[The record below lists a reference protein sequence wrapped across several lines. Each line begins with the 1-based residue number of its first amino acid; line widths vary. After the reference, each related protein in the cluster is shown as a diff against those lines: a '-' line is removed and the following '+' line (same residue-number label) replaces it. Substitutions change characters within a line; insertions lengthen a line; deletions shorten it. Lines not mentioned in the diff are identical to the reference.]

1 MLEILNLMV
10 DQGLGNIREIAYQVR
25 LGVRHNGIK
34 VEGRTFQ
41 GTAKCM
47 QVRTVHKENVYLF
60 HLRLL
65 NQSFNNTCPIK
76 VPDLITAAS
85 VWLFTVSS
93 FYV

>member
-1 MLEILNLMV
+1 MTV
-10 DQGLGNIREIAYQVR
+10 YSQ
-25 LGVRHNGIK
+25 NGIK